1 MKNSRMEKVK
11 RAVAIAAA
19 ALIAMGM
26 TGCSDTEAS
35 DTASAGS
42 TSSEAADSGETV
54 LKVGY
59 VQEPSS
65 FDPADF
71 TSISSVLTG
80 YDCYDTIL
88 NFSED
93 GTTVVPGLAESWEQV
108 DELTY
113 TYKFRDGIKFTD
125 GNELTMEDV
134 LYSLNR
140 VSDQGYYMSYL
151 FAAVESFE
159 ADEETRTLT
168 VHLSYPDSTWMFV
181 PATSPCCILEKSV
194 AEAEGDSYGTVD
206 GSTVGTGPYKLVS
219 WSSGS
224 EIVLEKNEDWWG
236 DADTL
241 DIDRIEYYIIEDESA
256 LALAAKSGQVDF
268 VYGVSNDVKSVYDT
282 ISDMTVLTCNGTT
295 LHYLAFNTAQEPFN
309 DVNARKAVI
318 SCIDKSQITSIIGGA
333 YANEAPTGIISESM
347 MYMDEDLWAS
357 TIEAADVYTQDYD
370 KAAKYLAQSAYP
382 DGFTFDYYC
391 TSANVKQAELLKS
404 MIDASGSITMNIVE
418 VAASEIFSY
427 MFGYNVDENGDRYYD
442 AVGTYWMSDF
452 LDPIGVFNPLYGSE
466 NIYEGGTNQALWSS
480 AEADEYI
487 SSASVTSDYSEKM
500 ANYTEAYKIYA
511 DECPYLAL
519 YSVLDTYAVNN
530 GFSYTPSPMFWYNFT
545 YADFHTAD

>member
-168 VHLSYPDSTWMFV
+168 VHLYYVFH
-181 PATSPCCILEKSV
+181 
-194 AEAEGDSYGTVD
+194 
-206 GSTVGTGPYKLVS
+206 
-219 WSSGS
+219 
-224 EIVLEKNEDWWG
+224 IVN
-236 DADTL
+236 
-241 DIDRIEYYIIEDESA
+241 
-256 LALAAKSGQVDF
+256 
-268 VYGVSNDVKSVYDT
+268 
-282 ISDMTVLTCNGTT
+282 
-295 LHYLAFNTAQEPFN
+295 
-309 DVNARKAVI
+309 
-318 SCIDKSQITSIIGGA
+318 
-333 YANEAPTGIISESM
+333 
-347 MYMDEDLWAS
+347 
-357 TIEAADVYTQDYD
+357 
-370 KAAKYLAQSAYP
+370 KYLAV
-382 DGFTFDYYC
+382 
-391 TSANVKQAELLKS
+391 ANLSRIQYLFQRINQKPQRNCA
-404 MIDASGSITMNIVE
+404 DNY
-418 VAASEIFSY
+418 FH
-427 MFGYNVDENGDRYYD
+427 
-442 AVGTYWMSDF
+442 
-452 LDPIGVFNPLYGSE
+452 LYFR
-466 NIYEGGTNQALWSS
+466 QQ
-480 AEADEYI
+480 
-487 SSASVTSDYSEKM
+487 M
-500 ANYTEAYKIYA
+500 
-511 DECPYLAL
+511 
-519 YSVLDTYAVNN
+519 
-530 GFSYTPSPMFWYNFT
+530 
-545 YADFHTAD
+545 